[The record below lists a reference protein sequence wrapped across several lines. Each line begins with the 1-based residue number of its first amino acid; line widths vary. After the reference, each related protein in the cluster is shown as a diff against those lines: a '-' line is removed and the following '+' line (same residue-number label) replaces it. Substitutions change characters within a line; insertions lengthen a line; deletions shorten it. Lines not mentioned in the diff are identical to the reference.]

1 MAMVDPVAAPYNEK
15 LEASVLELLPQ
26 LTGACNKAPWP
37 KKEQALQQLNAAL
50 QQHARETQEAILC
63 AGPTAVLDS
72 ILAILVSERTQLPSK
87 LLAAD
92 VLSCMCSGAKACL
105 LLCPSSIVER
115 LMRCAYRGDADV
127 KAAAARALWQLSCL
141 QDCSP
146 EVVSHAGNA
155 FKVVELLAQDIQGGS
170 ATCMCAL
177 RATQNLLHTY
187 ATSAAGDAGDRIAL
201 QEGRRALDYADGF
214 AALSAAAQACPEQ
227 QLCRLLAKL
236 TKGCAPGSQDLAAL
250 AANAHLVAVLV
261 RCCSPADRKTCKRAL
276 QVMACQLITV
286 LAINNDVK
294 RQLFHSDAVGPL
306 MQLAE
311 AASQGSPT
319 QEAIRAA
326 LAQLGLVYLLPAPP
340 AAAAA
345 SD

>member
-1 MAMVDPVAAPYNEK
+1 MAMLDPIAAPYNEK

-37 KKEQALQQLNAAL
+37 KKEQALLQLNAAL

-141 QDCSP
+141 QDFSP
-146 EVVSHAGNA
+146 EVRLVQREFQQS
-155 FKVVELLAQDIQGGS
+155 VETAS
-170 ATCMCAL
+170 VFACM
-177 RATQNLLHTY
+177 
-187 ATSAAGDAGDRIAL
+187 TSP
-201 QEGRRALDYADGF
+201 Q
-214 AALSAAAQACPEQ
+214 
-227 QLCRLLAKL
+227 
-236 TKGCAPGSQDLAAL
+236 
-250 AANAHLVAVLV
+250 
-261 RCCSPADRKTCKRAL
+261 CSKQP
-276 QVMACQLITV
+276 
-286 LAINNDVK
+286 
-294 RQLFHSDAVGPL
+294 
-306 MQLAE
+306 
-311 AASQGSPT
+311 AASS
-319 QEAIRAA
+319 
-326 LAQLGLVYLLPAPP
+326 
-340 AAAAA
+340 
-345 SD
+345 S